1 MAREQDLEQRSRDR
15 TLLTSVEAVLKRIHK
30 GTFGQCL
37 NCEQEID
44 AKWLEAI
51 PWFATVLPGRS

>member
-44 AKWLEAI
+44 AKRLEAI
-51 PWFATVLPGRS
+51 P